1 MPYKENK
8 RYFIRNGGIGMN
20 VLQLGIRFVVR
31 KSVKSMLLL
40 LIMFVSTSFIYA
52 GFACQN
58 ASIQIQNEGKAIG
71 GNFRLEGNEANR
83 KARIEV
89 LSAKIGESANGSL
102 DGYHQGQ
109 LPSGEWM
116 VWTDNSF
123 ETLTYGDIVKISEV
137 EGVSDFNITT
147 ANTVVNPVNFQRIE
161 DKDVDQNSDQLGVSL
176 RGNLQMKYDFDVQNG
191 NTLETFLN
199 DKQITGLS
207 SLINKVNPRQEKSKK
222 VGQICKRLFGSKSW
236 GIA

>member
-1 MPYKENK
+1 M
-8 RYFIRNGGIGMN
+8 
-20 VLQLGIRFVVR
+20 
-31 KSVKSMLLL
+31 
-40 LIMFVSTSFIYA
+40 
-52 GFACQN
+52 
-58 ASIQIQNEGKAIG
+58 
-71 GNFRLEGNEANR
+71 
-83 KARIEV
+83 

-161 DKDVDQNSDQLGVSL
+161 DKDVDQNSDQLVVSL